1 MRLTDI
7 ESNKLKENTALILE
21 YTEKVSKK
29 TREDIHICFE
39 NNEKKEIEFFISD
52 AMVYMKT
59 NRATTYLFNKD
70 KTSKN
75 NNVSILDNP
84 ETMIELV
91 INWKQIRESI
101 EEELKRQDKYIQL
114 IMQFE
119 L

>member
-1 MRLTDI
+1 MKLTDI
-7 ESNKLKENTALILE
+7 ENNKLKENIQLILE
-21 YTEKVSKK
+21 YIENVTKK
-29 TREDIHICFE
+29 TREDISISFE

-52 AMVYMKT
+52 TIVYMKT

-75 NNVSILDNP
+75 NNVSILDNT

-91 INWKQIRESI
+91 INWKKIKEFIESQ
-101 EEELKRQDKYIQL
+101 LKRQDKYIQL